1 MDPNSDKLVI
11 NLFIGRQ
18 SYPITVKRDQEEVFR
33 RAAELINNK
42 LQRYQTAYPNQGN
55 EKLTAIALLDFAVM
69 AVKTEKDHET
79 QPYADTIAQITKEI
93 EDALAPAKEK

>member
-55 EKLTAIALLDFAVM
+55 EKLTFV
-69 AVKTEKDHET
+69 
-79 QPYADTIAQITKEI
+79 
-93 EDALAPAKEK
+93 

>member
-69 AVKTEKDHET
+69 ALKR
-79 QPYADTIAQITKEI
+79 ITKRNPTPTP
-93 EDALAPAKEK
+93 LRNSPKK

>member
-55 EKLTAIALLDFAVM
+55 
-69 AVKTEKDHET
+69 
-79 QPYADTIAQITKEI
+79 
-93 EDALAPAKEK
+93 

>member
-69 AVKTEKDHET
+69 ALKMEKDNET
-79 QPYADTIAQITKEI
+79 QPYADTIAQLTKEI